1 MRDRPD
7 WRRKNTSRHADKQS
21 PDQRDGGMRLAEMK
35 AAGRSEISA
44 NRNQECTMKFAKS
57 VQLAIGITILVLSC
71 TDVPAAQTNVAV
83 AANFAEP
90 AREIAAAF
98 RQRTG
103 HEAVLS
109 FGASGQFY
117 TQITQGA
124 PFQVFL
130 SADENRPKKLVD
142 DGLAVADSHYTY
154 AIGKLVLWSKTAGLV
169 RGEETL
175 KAATFARLSI
185 CNPMAAPYGA
195 AAIETMRSLKV
206 LEKLE
211 PKLVEGAT
219 ITQAFQFVETGNAE
233 LGFVA
238 LSQLAGRETG
248 SRWLVPQEL
257 YSPIRQDAVLL
268 KNGISNEAAVG
279 FIAFLRGPE
288 ARAIIEKYGYALNGQ
303 S

>member
-1 MRDRPD
+1 MR
-7 WRRKNTSRHADKQS
+7 
-21 PDQRDGGMRLAEMK
+21 
-35 AAGRSEISA
+35 
-44 NRNQECTMKFAKS
+44 FAKS
-57 VQLAIGITILVLSC
+57 VRLAVGIAAWVLSC
-71 TDVPAAQTNVAV
+71 TGVPAAQTNVAV

-90 AREIAAAF
+90 AKEIAAAF
-98 RQRTG
+98 KQKTG

-124 PFQVFL
+124 PFQVLL
-130 SADENRPKKLVD
+130 SADDGRPKKLVD
-142 DGLAVADSHYTY
+142 DGLAVPDSRFTY
-154 AIGKLVLWSKTAGLV
+154 AIGKLVLWSKTPGLV
-169 RGEETL
+169 KSEETL
-175 KAATFARLSI
+175 KAATFAKLSI
-185 CNPMAAPYGA
+185 CNPVAAPYGA
-195 AAIETMRSLKV
+195 AAIETMKSLKV

-238 LSQLAGRETG
+238 LSQLTGQETG

-257 YSPIRQDAVLL
+257 YAPIRQDAVLL
-268 KNGISNEAAVG
+268 KTGISNEAASG
-279 FIAFLRGPE
+279 FIEFLRSPK
-288 ARAIIEKYGYALNGQ
+288 ARAIIEKYGYVLGGQ